1 MVGFIVIN
9 SLIFLMCLIHI
20 ISPSYARAQRIYIS
34 CIGFLILILTSITF
48 SKVIFE
54 NIFNENQLYIC
65 LIPIFPVFIPII
77 GISFLYNQI
86 NKKKKELN
94 INENVI
100 IQEGTNY
107 NRLIMGIYTIQLF
120 IYCIVYLLGILKFHK
135 LINYTVVMIFS
146 SVLFGFLIPI
156 TWYIYK
162 YNSTMFKKI
171 TDDAINE
178 ATANAND

>member
-9 SLIFLMCLIHI
+9 CLIFLMCLIHI

-86 NKKKKELN
+86 SKKKKELN
-94 INENVI
+94 ISEKDGYE
-100 IQEGTNY
+100 EGTNY
-107 NRLIMGIYTIQLF
+107 NRLIMGIYLIQL
-120 IYCIVYLLGILKFHK
+120 IVYCGVYLCFILKFHK

-146 SVLFGFLIPI
+146 SVLFGCLIPI

-162 YNSTMFKKI
+162 YWSTMFKRT
-171 TDDAINE
+171 TDDGREDIGY
-178 ATANAND
+178 